1 MDVPTEKF
9 VGLLGAA
16 RETARLMPW
25 RQKRGLR
32 RVIGP
37 KRLSALLILGALFAT
52 GWYLRKHGL
61 FDPAT
66 LRTAAAEYPLAGPI
80 LFTLLYSLA
89 IMTALPTIPL
99 NLAAGVFWGPI
110 LGGVVSTT
118 GATLGGVAA
127 FAIARAAFG
136 RPLADWF
143 GNKLVSEIQ
152 REFAAKGWWF
162 VAFARLNPI
171 FPTGPLNYILGLTSI
186 TGRVYTVVTFIFLL
200 PPSMA
205 IAYMGEQMG
214 ILMIDGQIPSALKT
228 MLGVSAVVTGLAALI
243 FAARLVTHFR
253 FGQTKTPPTTE
264 FSGLDRD

>member
-1 MDVPTEKF
+1 MDVLRDKVVSLRGT
-9 VGLLGAA
+9 
-16 RETARLMPW
+16 RDARLMPW
-25 RQKRGLR
+25 RHKRGLR
-32 RVIGP
+32 RIIGP
-37 KRLSALLILGALFAT
+37 KRLSALLIMGALVVA

-66 LRTAAAEYPLAGPI
+66 LRNAAAEYPLAAPI
-80 LFTLLYSLA
+80 LFTLLYSVA
-89 IMTALPTIPL
+89 ILTALPTLPL

-136 RPLADWF
+136 RPLADRF
-143 GNKLVSEIQ
+143 GSKLITEIQ

-171 FPTGPLNYILGLTSI
+171 FPTGPLNYVLGLTSI
-186 TGRVYTVVTFIFLL
+186 TGRVYTAVTFIFLL

-205 IAYMGEQMG
+205 VAYMGEQMG
-214 ILMIDGQIPSALKT
+214 ILMVDGEIPSALKS
-228 MLGVSAVVTGLAALI
+228 MMAVSAAVTGLAVLI
-243 FAARLVTHFR
+243 FATRLLMHRR
-253 FGQTKTPPTTE
+253 FNQTKIPPTTE
-264 FSGLDRD
+264 FSALDGD